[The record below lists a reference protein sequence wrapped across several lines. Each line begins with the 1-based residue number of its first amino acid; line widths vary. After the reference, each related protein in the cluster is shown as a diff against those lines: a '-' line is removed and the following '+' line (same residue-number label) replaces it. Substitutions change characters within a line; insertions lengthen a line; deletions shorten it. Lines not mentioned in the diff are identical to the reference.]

1 MINIHDCSLCL
12 HKMVCTYK
20 NDFLAIQKRLMAE
33 DARRRIFGDDDNLL
47 EGDLRCKYYSKETP
61 NIRGV

>member
-1 MINIHDCSLCL
+1 MINIHDCSLCA

-20 NDFLAIQKRLMAE
+20 NDFLALQMRLTAE
-33 DARRRIFGDDDNLL
+33 DTRRRIFGDEDNLL

>member
-1 MINIHDCSLCL
+1 MINIHDCSLCG

-33 DARRRIFGDDDNLL
+33 DTRRIIFGDEDNLL
-47 EGDLRCKYYSKETP
+47 EWDLRCKYYSKETP